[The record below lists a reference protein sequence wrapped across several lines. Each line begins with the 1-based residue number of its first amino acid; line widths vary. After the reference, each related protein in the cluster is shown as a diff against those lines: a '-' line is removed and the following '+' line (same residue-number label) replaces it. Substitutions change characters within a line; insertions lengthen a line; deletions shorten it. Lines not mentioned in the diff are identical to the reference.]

1 MAPTSE
7 EDGGSPQM
15 FGGQSDSATSLEPAD
30 EGEEGQEEDGT
41 TASAGRP
48 RGESEPPEMP
58 PAASPTSADGIGLE
72 PVVGETAGETAAAV
86 DLDESGTPLIEYL
99 PRVPPRRA
107 PSQAYMQILD
117 SESEDAEEAPVAEV
131 PEAEAVATSA
141 DSDTAAT
148 AAGEDGAG

>member
-1 MAPTSE
+1 MGSASTRRAPT
-7 EDGGSPQM
+7 P
-15 FGGQSDSATSLEPAD
+15 SA
-30 EGEEGQEEDGT
+30 
-41 TASAGRP
+41 
-48 RGESEPPEMP
+48 
-58 PAASPTSADGIGLE
+58 
-72 PVVGETAGETAAAV
+72 
-86 DLDESGTPLIEYL
+86 
-99 PRVPPRRA
+99 PRRA